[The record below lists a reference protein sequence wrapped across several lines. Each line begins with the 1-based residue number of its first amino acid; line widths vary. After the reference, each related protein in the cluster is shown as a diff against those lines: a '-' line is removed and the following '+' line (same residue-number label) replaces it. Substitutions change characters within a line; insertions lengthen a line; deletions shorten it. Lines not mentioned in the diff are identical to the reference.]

1 MLKNNEMALH
11 TMFCII
17 VFRQIQSKSALDRYD
32 GSPPI
37 RVSAFGAI
45 SDPAFLCFA
54 PPLIKQRP
62 SVTSIC
68 VKQPLQPSI
77 TLHF

>member
-1 MLKNNEMALH
+1 MCVHITITLLCVCTILTPGPLYAMLKNNEMALH

-45 SDPAFLCFA
+45 SDAAFLCFA
-54 PPLIKQRP
+54 PP
-62 SVTSIC
+62 
-68 VKQPLQPSI
+68 
-77 TLHF
+77 